1 MDRIDR
7 FTSLGFGLFVHFG
20 LYSRV
25 GRGEWYLHLCPDA
38 DPAAYEA
45 MTASFSVRPGWAES
59 LVRAARRTGCRY
71 ITLTTRHH
79 DGFSLYDTCGLSE
92 YDAVHSACGRDL
104 VREFTEACRAGGI
117 VPFFYHTL
125 LDWHHPDYTACFPRY
140 VDYLCRSVE
149 TLCRNYGPVGGF
161 WFDGMWD
168 KPGEDWQE
176 DRLYGIIR
184 RLQPDAVIINNTG
197 LSEQGKVGHPAIDG
211 VTFERGNPARPDSI
225 GRKRAGEMCQVL
237 CDHWGYAK
245 DDCNYKP
252 VGQLIEDLTQC
263 RRYGCNYLLNTGL
276 RGDGSLAPTDR
287 QILAEL
293 GKWVRQNETALF
305 DTRPSDIPCEG
316 AALLTDGRY
325 TYAVIPD
332 VPMSADPNVTLSGA
346 LRTLSLGRTVREGIW
361 LDDGTPVRVAPD
373 GSLIVTPFPYGRSLH
388 SRVARLVLAP

>member
-211 VTFERGNPARPDSI
+211 VTFERGKSRTPRQH
-225 GRKRAGEMCQVL
+225 RTE
-237 CDHWGYAK
+237 
-245 DDCNYKP
+245 
-252 VGQLIEDLTQC
+252 T
-263 RRYGCNYLLNTGL
+263 RR
-276 RGDGSLAPTDR
+276 R
-287 QILAEL
+287 
-293 GKWVRQNETALF
+293 
-305 DTRPSDIPCEG
+305 
-316 AALLTDGRY
+316 
-325 TYAVIPD
+325 D
-332 VPMSADPNVTLSGA
+332 VSGA
-346 LRTLSLGRTVREGIW
+346 LRPLGICQR
-361 LDDGTPVRVAPD
+361 
-373 GSLIVTPFPYGRSLH
+373 
-388 SRVARLVLAP
+388 RLQL